1 MIKAVFFDLDGTLL
15 PMNEDE
21 FIKIYFKLLAKR
33 LMPLGYNPDDL
44 IKVIWGGTN
53 AMFNNDG
60 SKTNEEVFWQYFLDF
75 YGEDK
80 IKSDRKI
87 IDEFYTNEFKLTK
100 NSCFENPLAREII
113 DYCKS
118 KGLFIGLSTNPIFP
132 KAGTL
137 TRMSF
142 VNLKEEDF
150 DFVTTYE
157 DSYFCKPNPRY
168 FIELLKK
175 YELSPNEVILFGNN
189 TYEDGDC
196 SYYAGIKCYLVGNH
210 IIDNPLSQHTY
221 EHIKMEEVISTIEEH
236 FRK

>member
-100 NSCFENPLAREII
+100 NSCF
-113 DYCKS
+113 
-118 KGLFIGLSTNPIFP
+118 
-132 KAGTL
+132 
-137 TRMSF
+137 
-142 VNLKEEDF
+142 
-150 DFVTTYE
+150 
-157 DSYFCKPNPRY
+157 
-168 FIELLKK
+168 
-175 YELSPNEVILFGNN
+175 
-189 TYEDGDC
+189 
-196 SYYAGIKCYLVGNH
+196 
-210 IIDNPLSQHTY
+210 
-221 EHIKMEEVISTIEEH
+221 
-236 FRK
+236 

>member
-60 SKTNEEVFWQYFLDF
+60 CKTNEEVFWQYFLDF

-100 NSCFENPLAREII
+100 NSCFENPLAREIV

-150 DFVTTYE
+150 DFVTNYV
-157 DSYFCKPNPRY
+157 
-168 FIELLKK
+168 LGK
-175 YELSPNEVILFGNN
+175 YKINIPEEVSHIVKSK
-189 TYEDGDC
+189 DGD
-196 SYYAGIKCYLVGNH
+196 
-210 IIDNPLSQHTY
+210 IISEFFTAEQIDKFINFIY
-221 EHIKMEEVISTIEEH
+221 
-236 FRK
+236 